1 MDLLAKIV
9 TIKNLIIYEDTVWQ
23 YQANP
28 LGDGWGPQ
36 QIIVYHCCKIGFLI
50 EIIVLGLYG
59 LYGTLRDAGEILTY
73 GCQVPKR
80 SFPLPFSAILN

>member
-50 EIIVLGLYG
+50 EIIVLGLN
-59 LYGTLRDAGEILTY
+59 AGEILTY